1 MPEQEKEIISEF
13 NAALYQ
19 MNRLHVLQTRI
30 NDAHVNPLAIN
41 MEFGIYNFELIL
53 SSCNSLL
60 QEVYPKLKTNEKK
73 DLLSYKKVLEQAMK
87 ENPIIETKT
96 KKTHPHTK
104 YQELNQHH
112 WAVLEE
118 WIFTYELKVRQG
130 LEKHGMNSPPKDDSA
145 LF

>member
-73 DLLSYKKVLEQAMK
+73 DLLNYKKVLEQAMK

-130 LEKHGMNSPPKDDSA
+130 LEKHGMNSPRKDDSA